1 MLEGGTTSAA
11 ISKSC
16 TLPSPSVHEQIDFGG
31 PLFHNRNT
39 SQLSSP
45 QLGWVNFNLTTVGWK
60 DRYRD
65 IPDPATSTSCVS
77 LLLNG
82 KRQNGWHD
90 IIKSLGA
97 LPRVN

>member
-16 TLPSPSVHEQIDFGG
+16 ALPSPSVHEHIDFGG
-31 PLFHNRNT
+31 PLFHRNT

-45 QLGWVNFNLTTVGWK
+45 QLGWVNFSLTTVAWK
-60 DRYRD
+60 DRSRD

-77 LLLNG
+77 LLRNG
-82 KRQNGWHD
+82 KRQNGWQD
-90 IIKSLGA
+90 IIKS
-97 LPRVN
+97 P